1 MNSGSGP
8 EPDLARAAGLKVSDM
23 SILGQVT
30 VLVLGFAATG
40 WGLFCVFGAAFP
52 GPCGENVLAA
62 ALLVMESWVLDVPVG
77 LLALFVGVFVK
88 KGSSRMRR
96 MCIVT
101 ALVTLSFPVLASF
114 LLQLHHCP

>member
-8 EPDLARAAGLKVSDM
+8 DPGLTPAAGPKVSDI
-23 SILGQVT
+23 SILGQIT
-30 VLVLGFAATG
+30 VLVLGFAAMG

-52 GPCGENVLAA
+52 GPCGETFLGAG
-62 ALLVMESWVLDVPVG
+62 LLVLESWVLDVPVG
-77 LLALFVGVFVK
+77 LLALLVGVFVK
-88 KGSSRMRR
+88 KGSPRMRR

-101 ALVTLSFPVLASF
+101 SLVTLSLPVLASV